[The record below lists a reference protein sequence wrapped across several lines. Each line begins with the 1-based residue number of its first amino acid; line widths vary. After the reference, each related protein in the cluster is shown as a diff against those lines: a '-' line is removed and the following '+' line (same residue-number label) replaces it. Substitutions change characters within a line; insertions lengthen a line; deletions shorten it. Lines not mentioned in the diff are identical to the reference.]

1 MKNAGVIHS
10 IHRRYQK
17 MGLDKDKIDW
27 KNTLERKEFEESIE
41 FHKGRL
47 GRWSSSQT
55 VTWLLGV
62 FLIPGVMVVV
72 MYGSAAYIL
81 VTSAW
86 DTKARKEELMREE
99 WIAERQVKGGLGMII
114 KWMNNNR

>member
-1 MKNAGVIHS
+1 MLFGEALGTLS
-10 IHRRYQK
+10 F
-17 MGLDKDKIDW
+17 LKDY
-27 KNTLERKEFEESIE
+27 T
-41 FHKGRL
+41 KGRL

-99 WIAERQVKGGLGMII
+99 WIAERQVKGGLKMII
-114 KWMNNNR
+114 KWLK